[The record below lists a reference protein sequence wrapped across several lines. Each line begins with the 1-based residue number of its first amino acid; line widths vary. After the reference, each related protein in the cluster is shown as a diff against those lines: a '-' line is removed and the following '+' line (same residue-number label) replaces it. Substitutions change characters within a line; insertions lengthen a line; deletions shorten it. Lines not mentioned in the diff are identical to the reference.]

1 MFTDTPPILR
11 SPYMKFLIGTVL
23 LLLTFPAIAG
33 LLVKHNESNDTYRI
47 HGDMDALWVSEQSKQ
62 LLPSGLIQWPTKN
75 GIWVFV
81 TYGASLSQPP
91 IYAAPNLSPTDNPN
105 TVLNQVASS
114 QLSTGIPIDYG
125 WDGKTLLILMICDY
139 KTNDPMMRCKMAS
152 SAKGEIPPPKP
163 AEPTTNCSIAG
174 SIDLHHGNLSLE
186 AVNTNRAYTTAY
198 VTCSRSATVSIAI
211 EGMVKLN
218 GVEGLYSQLSV
229 GGMAVGKDYSFT
241 ADSSYTPVLF
251 ESVLRSSGTVTPG
264 NFSGSA
270 RVVLTFP

>member
-1 MFTDTPPILR
+1 
-11 SPYMKFLIGTVL
+11 MKFLIGTVL
-23 LLLTFPAIAG
+23 LLLTFPAIGG

-81 TYGASLSQPP
+81 TYGARASQPP
-91 IYAAPNLSPTDNPN
+91 IYAAPNLGPTDNPN

-114 QLSTGIPIDYG
+114 QLSTGIPLDFG

-139 KTNDPMMRCKMAS
+139 KTNDPMMRCKIAS
-152 SAKGEIPPPKP
+152 SAKGEIPPPTP
-163 AEPTTNCSIAG
+163 VEPTMSCSIIG
-174 SIDLHHGNLSLE
+174 NIDLQHGNLTPE
-186 AVNTNRAYTTAY
+186 TVNTNQAHSTAY
-198 VTCSRSATVSIAI
+198 VTCSRRATVSIAI

-218 GVEGLYSQLSV
+218 GVEGLYSQLTV
-229 GGMAVGKDYSFT
+229 GGAPVDKEYSFT

-251 ESVLRSSGTVTPG
+251 ESLLRTIGTVTPG